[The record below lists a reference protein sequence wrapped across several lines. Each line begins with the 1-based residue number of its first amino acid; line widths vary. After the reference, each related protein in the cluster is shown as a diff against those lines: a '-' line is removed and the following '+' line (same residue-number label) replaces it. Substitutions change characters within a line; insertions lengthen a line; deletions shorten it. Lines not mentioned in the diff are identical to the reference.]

1 MTIMNMES
9 TLSITQIRVFVF
21 VNVPLLSQVQLTS
34 KYFVSRKNDS
44 PWLHDIVVDHVVGGS
59 NVRAKGQL
67 QGAGDGH
74 RAHGP
79 LAYCGKCRGVQ
90 APALLQRNG
99 ERVEL
104 NIIPSTSCLFKASCL
119 LDPVCLSSLSC
130 KDGCQGDSLCD
141 WECGEAGLLNPA
153 YTAMLTCWGSHYC
166 QETRPSHGG
175 ACAATSVEEG
185 DKTITSLAQIAGS
198 WWIIRHRLHWI

>member
-1 MTIMNMES
+1 MNMES

-99 ERVEL
+99 KRVEL
-104 NIIPSTSCLFKASCL
+104 NTY
-119 LDPVCLSSLSC
+119 LSISMFIR
-130 KDGCQGDSLCD
+130 
-141 WECGEAGLLNPA
+141 GLL
-153 YTAMLTCWGSHYC
+153 LTGLCLPLKPELQGWM
-166 QETRPSHGG
+166 P
-175 ACAATSVEEG
+175 
-185 DKTITSLAQIAGS
+185 
-198 WWIIRHRLHWI
+198 W